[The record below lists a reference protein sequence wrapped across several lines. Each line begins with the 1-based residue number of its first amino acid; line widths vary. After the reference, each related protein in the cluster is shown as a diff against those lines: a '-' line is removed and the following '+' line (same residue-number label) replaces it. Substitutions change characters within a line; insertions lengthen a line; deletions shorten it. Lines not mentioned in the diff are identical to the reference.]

1 MRRAVEKKKETK
13 GKNFI
18 KKKKKMHVL
27 VKKFLPCSGVQLYHS
42 HSTGRG
48 LLAFHCTKETK
59 ENF

>member
-1 MRRAVEKKKETK
+1 
-13 GKNFI
+13 
-18 KKKKKMHVL
+18 MHVL
-27 VKKFLPCSGVQLYHS
+27 VKKFLPRSGVQLYHS